1 MGQVSGAKHKS
12 LPVWCRLLTPALV
25 SPLLASCTGIQSTLD
40 PAGEEATEVARLF
53 WVMAIGG
60 TIIWTGVVL
69 LLLYA
74 SRWKRGTI
82 SDAAAG
88 KVIIWAG
95 VMFPVTV
102 LTALLTS
109 ALWLMPSLRPFAG
122 QESARLRVEVVG
134 NQFWWHVDLPP
145 AEWHTGHLRK

>member
-1 MGQVSGAKHKS
+1 M
-12 LPVWCRLLTPALV
+12 

-69 LLLYA
+69 LMLYA
-74 SRWKRGTI
+74 SHWKRGTI
-82 SDAAAG
+82 SDAAA
-88 KVIIWAG
+88 KSHLWAG

-109 ALWLMPSLRPFAG
+109 AIWLMPSLRPFAG
-122 QESARLRVEVVG
+122 QESARLHVEVVG
-134 NQFWWHVDLPP
+134 NQFWWNVIYHLPNGKK
-145 AEWHTGHLRK
+145 GHLRK